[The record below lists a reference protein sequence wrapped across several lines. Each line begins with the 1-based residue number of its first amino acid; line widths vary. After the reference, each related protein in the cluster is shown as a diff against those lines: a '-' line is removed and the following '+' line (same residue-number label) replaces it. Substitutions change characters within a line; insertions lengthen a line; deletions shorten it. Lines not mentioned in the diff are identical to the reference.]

1 MYHTIVLLAH
11 ELHCSPAEVIE
22 MAVTQ
27 LAEKHYPGRH
37 LQLEGGRAGGKLQL
51 FLKECTEAR
60 ILYQEVL
67 AAAFLEM
74 HPSLSPEDAVLV
86 ENHEGNVWTWSVQA
100 KDQGAKIP
108 EGHSAIWP
116 TLQPREKH

>member
-1 MYHTIVLLAH
+1 MYHTIIRLAH

-27 LAEKHYPGRH
+27 LAEKHYPGQRV
-37 LQLEGGRAGGKLQL
+37 QLEGHKAGGKLQL

-67 AAAFLEM
+67 AAAWLEM
-74 HPSLSPEDAVLV
+74 HPDLSPDDAVLIEEHGDRVISWRV
-86 ENHEGNVWTWSVQA
+86 E
-100 KDQGAKIP
+100 K
-108 EGHSAIWP
+108 
-116 TLQPREKH
+116 KH